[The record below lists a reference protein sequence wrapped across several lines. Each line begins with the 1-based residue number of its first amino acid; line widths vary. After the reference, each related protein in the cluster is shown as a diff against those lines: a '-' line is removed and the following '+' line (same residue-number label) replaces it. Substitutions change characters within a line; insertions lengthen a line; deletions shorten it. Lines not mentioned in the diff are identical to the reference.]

1 MNLNPASDA
10 SSFSLAFSESPLFVR
25 PFASDDSTYP
35 QENTTYDGVEPVSGP
50 LTSGLWTQPSRWL
63 RGGFR
68 YLTIVSN
75 SDDALTISNVTC
87 AIEFSPNSENL
98 RDYAGYFST
107 KDSGSEDEDFLTK
120 LWYAGAYTVQTN
132 VVPLNTGRQIP
143 VVASPGWA
151 NNATLGVA
159 GPIIVDG
166 AKRDR

>member
-107 KDSGSEDEDFLTK
+107 KDCGSEDEDFLTK
-120 LWYAGAYTVQTN
+120 STFFAFP
-132 VVPLNTGRQIP
+132 VPSRISWL
-143 VVASPGWA
+143 
-151 NNATLGVA
+151 
-159 GPIIVDG
+159 
-166 AKRDR
+166 